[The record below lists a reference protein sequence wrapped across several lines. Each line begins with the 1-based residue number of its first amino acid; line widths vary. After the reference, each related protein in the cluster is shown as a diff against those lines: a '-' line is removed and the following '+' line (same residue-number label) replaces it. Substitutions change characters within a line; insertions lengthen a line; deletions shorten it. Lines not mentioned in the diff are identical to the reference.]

1 MMKFLKKLHKWL
13 SLLIGLQVLAWVLSG
28 LVISLLDPEKV
39 TGQKWM
45 NTAPDTP
52 EALPAGVV
60 LEPDELGSEHLR
72 GALGINLVNRG
83 GKPVYR
89 IRHASNEVLL
99 DATDGSLLT
108 TSKADAEE
116 RALKDFA
123 GNGHIVSITPGT
135 APDLETRDSSGS
147 YWRVNFSDAAN
158 TSVYISVASGDIL
171 ARRNKH
177 WRVRDFF
184 WMLHIMDYS
193 EREDFNNPLV
203 IMVALVAVWLGI
215 SGFIL
220 LFGCFSRR
228 DFRFLRYRRTTSD
241 GG

>member
-83 GKPVYR
+83 GKPG
-89 IRHASNEVLL
+89 RH
-99 DATDGSLLT
+99 
-108 TSKADAEE
+108 
-116 RALKDFA
+116 RW
-123 GNGHIVSITPGT
+123 I
-135 APDLETRDSSGS
+135 SS
-147 YWRVNFSDAAN
+147 
-158 TSVYISVASGDIL
+158 
-171 ARRNKH
+171 
-177 WRVRDFF
+177 
-184 WMLHIMDYS
+184 DYQQ
-193 EREDFNNPLV
+193 
-203 IMVALVAVWLGI
+203 
-215 SGFIL
+215 
-220 LFGCFSRR
+220 SRR
-228 DFRFLRYRRTTSD
+228 RGTGAEGFRR
-241 GG
+241 